1 MKKQNSLVSIL
12 VINFN
17 NAKLI
22 TRAINSCLSQSYKKI
37 EILVFDDKSTD
48 KSKKVLMKLKKEKK
62 IKVFFNK
69 NKKKGVPAFDAMNG
83 YNKLFDKSK
92 GEIICLLD
100 SDDYFDKLKVQ
111 KIVDEFKKK
120 KSIEFIQN
128 LPNVKN
134 GKKLKKKKNKNN
146 PISFWP
152 YLAPE
157 SCISFRRNL
166 MIKFKKINKEFKN
179 KFPDIWFGFRLGV
192 YAYFYKKKF
201 YTLNENLT
209 FYESL
214 GESKKYSF
222 FGKNW
227 IFRRKESF
235 EYLKKILKRSKDL
248 NKNLDY
254 LMTNMMLNLY
264 K

>member
-1 MKKQNSLVSIL
+1 M
-12 VINFN
+12 
-17 NAKLI
+17 A
-22 TRAINSCLSQSYKKI
+22 
-37 EILVFDDKSTD
+37 
-48 KSKKVLMKLKKEKK
+48 
-62 IKVFFNK
+62 
-69 NKKKGVPAFDAMNG
+69 
-83 YNKLFDKSK
+83 LF
-92 GEIICLLD
+92 G
-100 SDDYFDKLKVQ
+100 
-111 KIVDEFKKK
+111 
-120 KSIEFIQN
+120 
-128 LPNVKN
+128 
-134 GKKLKKKKNKNN
+134 
-146 PISFWP
+146 
-152 YLAPE
+152 PE
-157 SCISFRRNL
+157 SCISFRRDL
-166 MIKFKKINKEFKN
+166 MIKFKKINYEFKN

-254 LMTNMMLNLY
+254 LMTNIMLNLY

>member
-1 MKKQNSLVSIL
+1 
-12 VINFN
+12 
-17 NAKLI
+17 
-22 TRAINSCLSQSYKKI
+22 
-37 EILVFDDKSTD
+37 
-48 KSKKVLMKLKKEKK
+48 
-62 IKVFFNK
+62 
-69 NKKKGVPAFDAMNG
+69 
-83 YNKLFDKSK
+83 
-92 GEIICLLD
+92 
-100 SDDYFDKLKVQ
+100 
-111 KIVDEFKKK
+111 
-120 KSIEFIQN
+120 
-128 LPNVKN
+128 
-134 GKKLKKKKNKNN
+134 
-146 PISFWP
+146 
-152 YLAPE
+152 
-157 SCISFRRNL
+157 
-166 MIKFKKINKEFKN
+166 MIKFKKINHKFKN

-248 NKNLDY
+248 NINLDY
-254 LMTNMMLNLY
+254 LMTNLMLNLY